1 MKKIVLISIAFVFA
15 LNMQAQ
21 KGKKKKTVV
30 AEKVIL
36 KTEIDSFS
44 YALGMSIGESLKNTG
59 STNVNTELLTT
70 AMKQIFNDN
79 KTVMSK
85 EDANNTLQQKL
96 QAFTQRKKE
105 AQIQEG
111 KSFLFIN
118 GKRPNVTTLPNGL
131 QYEVLIPANMDNP
144 KPKITDTVQV
154 HYAGSLING
163 VEFESSI
170 KNGAP
175 VTFPVNGVVRGWQ
188 QALQLMPKGA
198 TWKIYLPSE
207 LGYGEN
213 PPSYDIPQ
221 NAVLIFEIALLDI
234 KPLVTQVK

>member
-1 MKKIVLISIAFVFA
+1 MKKIIFIAIACTVA
-15 LNMQAQ
+15 IHVQAQ

-30 AEKVIL
+30 AEKVVL

-59 STNVNTELLTT
+59 STNVNTDLLTK
-70 AMKQIFNDN
+70 AMKQIFNN
-79 KTVMSK
+79 NQTVMSK

-111 KSFLFIN
+111 KAFLFIN

-144 KPKITDTVQV
+144 KPRITDTVKV
-154 HYAGSLING
+154 NYAGSLITG
-163 VEFESSI
+163 VEFENSI
-170 KNGAP
+170 KNGGP

-198 TWKIYLPSE
+198 TWKIYIPSE

-221 NAVLIFEIALLDI
+221 NAVLIFEIALIDI
-234 KPLVTQVK
+234 KAAQTPDK